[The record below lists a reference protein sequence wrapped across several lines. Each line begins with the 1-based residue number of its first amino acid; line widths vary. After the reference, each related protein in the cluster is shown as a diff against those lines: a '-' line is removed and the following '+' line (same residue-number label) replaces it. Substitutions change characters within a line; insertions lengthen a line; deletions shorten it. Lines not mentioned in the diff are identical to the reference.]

1 MGCERHKLHI
11 YCTGN
16 VESLHFETSQMEC
29 GRLIREDQ
37 PAFFYSVIDRQEGE
51 NGRQPRPNG
60 LVVAARYNSEKTRKN
75 EKDEK

>member
-1 MGCERHKLHI
+1 MIENIAFFDFYLENWRKVAIFAATIRVWTMGCERHKLHI

-37 PAFFYSVIDRQEGE
+37 PAFFYLLLYAE
-51 NGRQPRPNG
+51 
-60 LVVAARYNSEKTRKN
+60 
-75 EKDEK
+75 